1 MSDRTQPAGDGQTR
15 VSPVGATPAGAN
27 QVRPRRGREFLHT
40 PGPTNIP
47 DRILNAMHRP
57 AVDFSGPD
65 FIALAMTCF
74 ADLKPLFG
82 TAGEV
87 FIYTSSGHGGW
98 EASIVNLLEA
108 GDTILAPEVG
118 RFSRGWA
125 AMAEAHGVSLEVI
138 PSDWRHAID
147 PDAVADRLRADTA
160 GKIKAVLAVH
170 VETATGVVSDIP
182 AIRAAIDA
190 AGHPA
195 LLVVDAIASLGT
207 VTLPM
212 DDWGVDV
219 VVAASQKG
227 LMMPPGLGF
236 TAAGPKA
243 LEASA
248 ACGTPR
254 EYWSWQARSGPE
266 FYSRFCGTAPEHM
279 IFALRATIDML
290 NEEGLG
296 NVFARHARLA
306 EAVRRAVAA
315 WGAGGPLDFNAV
327 VPEQRAQSLTV
338 VRTPEDLDGEL
349 IRTVARE
356 QFGVS
361 IGGGQ
366 ALLKGRAFRIGHMGD
381 LNEPMIL
388 GALGGIEA
396 ALRTCSVA
404 HDSGLEAAVTYL
416 AETAAD

>member
-1 MSDRTQPAGDGQTR
+1 M
-15 VSPVGATPAGAN
+15 N
-27 QVRPRRGREFLHT
+27 RPNPPTALRRGREFLHT

-65 FIALAMTCF
+65 FIALSTSCF
-74 ADLKPLFG
+74 EDLKGVFG

-87 FIYTSSGHGGW
+87 FILTSSGHGGW

-108 GDTILAPEVG
+108 GDTILAPETG
-118 RFSRGWA
+118 RFSRAWS
-125 AMAEAHGVSLEVI
+125 AMAAAHGVRIEEI

-147 PDAVADRLRADTA
+147 PDAVADALRADTA

-207 VTLPM
+207 VPFPM

-219 VVAASQKG
+219 AIAASQKG

-236 TAAGPKA
+236 TGVGARA

-248 ACGTPR
+248 ACKTPR
-254 EYWSWQARSGPE
+254 DYWSWQNRGGPE
-266 FYSRFCGTAPEHM
+266 YYRRFCGTAPEHLM
-279 IFALRATIDML
+279 YGLRAAIDML
-290 NEEGLG
+290 HEEGLER
-296 NVFARHARLA
+296 VFARHARLA

-315 WGAGGPLDFNAV
+315 WTAGGALEFNAV
-327 VPEQRAQSLTV
+327 RPEQRAQSLTV
-338 VRTPEDLDGEL
+338 IRTPEDIDGET

-356 QFGVS
+356 RFGVS
-361 IGGGQ
+361 IGGGLSDL
-366 ALLKGRAFRIGHMGD
+366 AGRVFRIGHMGD

-388 GALGGIEA
+388 GALGGVEA
-396 ALRTCSVA
+396 ALRACGVA
-404 HDSGLEAAVTYL
+404 HDSGVANAIQYL
-416 AETAAD
+416 AETSGAA